1 MGKLLRGSMGQGGSV
16 AVDRMTAAVA
26 GGSDAM
32 VSDVGVGPRP
42 QTEISGLWGSLNSL
56 LPTFSTKMGSRQT
69 DECVCDFMKFVCP
82 RWIIIRMSYVR
93 R

>member
-42 QTEISGLWGSLNSL
+42 QSEISGLWVSGDL
-56 LPTFSTKMGSRQT
+56 
-69 DECVCDFMKFVCP
+69 
-82 RWIIIRMSYVR
+82 
-93 R
+93 